1 MQFDEELAAI
11 LFQLANEARLSVIQ
25 DLPLFI
31 AAREISFLYHFTSL
45 QNLKSILENGL
56 MGRESLQKLSIE
68 PKLSDFYRNEPIKDG
83 VCFSISAPNNF
94 MASSKLSQG
103 HDLVLLEISNV
114 SEILVEHNFIASP
127 GNFGSKEL
135 KRKIQEWP
143 EEFVG
148 GQGLMNMFENQE
160 IRKKYNLAINE
171 PTDPQSEIIL
181 LQPLNPKY
189 INRIIAPS
197 SKGYANQD
205 EIRKVS
211 KYLPKNLIIESQ
223 NNDIFPEIDSSE
235 YYARSW
241 SHSW

>member
-1 MQFDEELAAI
+1 
-11 LFQLANEARLSVIQ
+11 
-25 DLPLFI
+25 
-31 AAREISFLYHFTSL
+31 
-45 QNLKSILENGL
+45 
-56 MGRESLQKLSIE
+56 
-68 PKLSDFYRNEPIKDG
+68 
-83 VCFSISAPNNF
+83 
-94 MASSKLSQG
+94 
-103 HDLVLLEISNV
+103 
-114 SEILVEHNFIASP
+114 
-127 GNFGSKEL
+127 
-135 KRKIQEWP
+135 
-143 EEFVG
+143 
-148 GQGLMNMFENQE
+148 MFENQE

-197 SKGYANQD
+197 LKGYANQD